1 MKKFT
6 FLILFFITSA
16 NADHKPPH
24 YAYDAV
30 SGGHS
35 VFVEKVEAHPDSEKI
50 NKFEESDPETSK
62 LMDDMISGFFSK
74 SLAGIVIDKNK
85 IIYEKYKRGDVV
97 NPYPAWSVT
106 KSITSLMVGYALCE
120 GYIKDLDDK
129 AQIYAEELK
138 GTLWGEARISHILK
152 MKSGAPRQGL
162 VDGGDYQTPNS
173 AEFSMLTGRETIVDM
188 FHRHTR
194 LNGRGAPDLSW
205 VYNTFDT
212 LALGLIIE
220 SATKRKFVDYYKDT
234 VWRDIK
240 FEHPTY
246 WFLDKDRKPI
256 THSHFHLSL
265 RDAARVGMH
274 IVKVINEPDENSCMR
289 SYLRK
294 AIVPHILV
302 KQVVGNKELLGYGYQ
317 FWIEVS
323 HGDTVRM
330 AGHQGQE
337 IMFNPRTGK
346 VVAIFSAYGS
356 AREKMYKSDG
366 ILKWL
371 SAD

>member
-1 MKKFT
+1 MKKSI
-6 FLILFFITSA
+6 FLALFFIASA

-30 SGGHS
+30 SGRHS
-35 VFVEKVEAHPDSEKI
+35 VFVEKVEANPNFQEIEKSEKD
-50 NKFEESDPETSK
+50 NSEVSR
-62 LMDDMISGFFSK
+62 LMDDLLSGFFSK
-74 SLAGIVIDKNK
+74 SLAGVVIDKNK
-85 IIYEKYKRGDVV
+85 IIYEKYKKGDVN
-97 NPYPAWSVT
+97 NPYPAWSIT
-106 KSITSLMVGYALCE
+106 KSVTSLMVGYALCE

-129 AQIYAEELK
+129 AQNYVEELK

-173 AEFSMLTGRETIVDM
+173 AELSMLTGRENIIDM
-188 FHRHTR
+188 FHRHNK
-194 LNGRGAPDLSW
+194 LNGKGAPDLTW

-220 SATKRKFVDYYKDT
+220 SATKRKFVDYYKET
-234 VWRDIK
+234 VWRDVK

-246 WFLDKDRKPI
+246 WFLDSRKTPI

-265 RDAARVGMH
+265 RDAARMGVYM
-274 IVKVINEPDENSCMR
+274 VKLLNETSNLCLKN
-289 SYLRK
+289 YVQK
-294 AIVPHILV
+294 AIQPHILV
-302 KQVVGNKELLGYGYQ
+302 RQVEGNNEMLGYGYQ

-323 HGDTVRM
+323 HGDIVRM
-330 AGHQGQE
+330 SGHQGQE
-337 IMFNPRTGK
+337 IMFNPKNGR
-346 VVAIFSAYGS
+346 VVAIFSAYNS
-356 AREKMYKSDG
+356 AREKIYKSDG

-371 SAD
+371 SSD